1 MAKKSDD
8 EDAEPEGS
16 QFPYGIEPVKFET
29 VNILRD
35 FLELSTKNPTT
46 AKAEE
51 KK

>member
-1 MAKKSDD
+1 
-8 EDAEPEGS
+8 
-16 QFPYGIEPVKFET
+16 VKFET

-35 FLELSTKNPTT
+35 FLELSTKTPTT